1 MNRHWKH
8 TALAG
13 ATAVVTLSLA
23 ACVTPQRRPDF
34 VPSASTAQA
43 PGAMQ
48 RVASP
53 PPVPMASPVP
63 ALAPVQAPADF
74 RQYLETNLMC
84 PTKAVLDVQTARKK
98 ALDARLISG
107 KPRESSAGAGA
118 AYLYPVTGDLTVFGF
133 KVVALQFEGSPDNTG
148 KLMTNYGGL
157 YADLDASFE
166 AVEKLVRSR
175 GVKLRK
181 LNGAPGLVATRPGE
195 QFVSL
200 ERVGKLV
207 RFGCGIPID

>member
-8 TALAG
+8 ATVASATTALA
-13 ATAVVTLSLA
+13 LSLA

-34 VPSASTAQA
+34 VPSAGTAQA
-43 PGAMQ
+43 PRPMQ
-48 RVASP
+48 RVSASAPVPVAP
-53 PPVPMASPVP
+53 PPVS
-63 ALAPVQAPADF
+63 APVVAPAEY

-84 PTKAVLDVQTARKK
+84 PTKTVLDVQTARKK

-107 KPRESSAGAGA
+107 KPKESSEGSGTG
-118 AYLYPVTGDLTVFGF
+118 YYYPVNGDLTVFGF
-133 KVVALQFEGSPDNTG
+133 KVVALQFEGSLDNTG
-148 KLMTNYGGL
+148 KLRTNDGAL

-181 LNGAPGLVATRPGE
+181 LNGAPGLSGTRPGD
-195 QFVSL
+195 QFVAL
-200 ERVGKLV
+200 ERKGKLV